1 MQMVG
6 YHSLEDAYHRLLE
19 RGEID
24 LPRHNFESFDLKP
37 GEDVKF
43 EDMNSEHFKYGTDKY
58 DISAKLHDQQYNPV
72 VAPKIES
79 PAPETTPVPETSPVP
94 EK

>member
-1 MQMVG
+1 MVG

-37 GEDVKF
+37 GEDVEF
-43 EDMNSEHFKYGTDKY
+43 DDMNSDHFRYGTDKY
-58 DISAKLHDQQYNPV
+58 DVSAKLHDQQYNPV
-72 VAPKIES
+72 VPGTPD
-79 PAPETTPVPETSPVP
+79 PAPAPDPASASDPAPAE
-94 EK
+94 